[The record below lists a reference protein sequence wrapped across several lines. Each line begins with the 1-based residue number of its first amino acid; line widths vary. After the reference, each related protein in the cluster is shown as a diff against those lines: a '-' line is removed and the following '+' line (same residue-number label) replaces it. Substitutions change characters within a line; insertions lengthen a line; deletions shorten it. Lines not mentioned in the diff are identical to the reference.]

1 MEKVED
7 WHRREGRR
15 CLGRTGSWSLVNVL
29 NSQFNKKINRKM
41 GQLNTGAGERPLNS
55 ECWDQEF
62 HQDQILEG
70 YKRGESIWLC
80 ISDFIGEAFF

>member
-55 ECWDQEF
+55 ECWDQAF
-62 HQDQILEG
+62 QISLVKHSSEVPHL
-70 YKRGESIWLC
+70 YKIYY
-80 ISDFIGEAFF
+80 FM